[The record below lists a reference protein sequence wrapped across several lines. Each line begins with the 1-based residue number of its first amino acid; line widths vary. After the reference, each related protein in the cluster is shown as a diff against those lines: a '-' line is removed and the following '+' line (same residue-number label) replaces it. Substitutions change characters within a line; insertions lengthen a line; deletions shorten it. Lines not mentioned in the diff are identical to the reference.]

1 MDEMNGQPGSTLVL
15 YALSIGVILAGLW
28 VLLRGEGAADDDGRR
43 MLAASGT
50 VELSPCADS
59 DRMLPSPIR
68 RDSDAEH
75 FSDKFADK
83 FADEAGGSAAPMS
96 TPRKRFNG
104 ACDES
109 HEGQ

>member
-1 MDEMNGQPGSTLVL
+1 MDEMNGQPGATLVL
-15 YALSIGVILAGLW
+15 YALSICVILAGLW

-43 MLAASGT
+43 MLAAANGT

-59 DRMLPSPIR
+59 SRMLPSPIR

-83 FADEAGGSAAPMS
+83 FADEAGGS

-109 HEGQ
+109 REGQ

>member
-1 MDEMNGQPGSTLVL
+1 MDEMNGQPGATLVL
-15 YALSIGVILAGLW
+15 YALSICVILAGLW

-43 MLAASGT
+43 MLAAANGT

-59 DRMLPSPIR
+59 SRMLPSPIR

-75 FSDKFADK
+75 FAEK
-83 FADEAGGSAAPMS
+83 FADEAGGSTLPMS
-96 TPRKRFNG
+96 TPRKRHNG

-109 HEGQ
+109 NESQ